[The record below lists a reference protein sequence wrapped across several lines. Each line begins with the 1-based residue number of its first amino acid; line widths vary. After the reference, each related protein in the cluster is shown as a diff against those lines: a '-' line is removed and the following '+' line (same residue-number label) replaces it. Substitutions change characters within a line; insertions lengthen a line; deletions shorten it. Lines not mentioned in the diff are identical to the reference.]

1 MYKLIV
7 ELINFLINDQHKK
20 TTRKNN
26 KKKIIVAGDKN
37 YYYANVW
44 LSLWSVLFD
53 LNLH

>member
-1 MYKLIV
+1 MSFVIESLMKRGHEI
-7 ELINFLINDQHKK
+7 EKWCGIN
-20 TTRKNN
+20 
-26 KKKIIVAGDKN
+26 VAGDKN